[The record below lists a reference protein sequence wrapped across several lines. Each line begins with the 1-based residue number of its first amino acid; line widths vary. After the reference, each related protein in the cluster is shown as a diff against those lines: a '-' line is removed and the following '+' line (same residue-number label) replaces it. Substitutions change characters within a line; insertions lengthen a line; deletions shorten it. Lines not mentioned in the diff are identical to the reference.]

1 MPTTRTTRTGM
12 ALVVVVGSIVAP
24 AYHAFGAGTGSSPP
38 SDPRA
43 LDQQRRQLE
52 QRSADVDSQMSALLT
67 SYEDTQT
74 NQATLD
80 AEVADLDARITSTT
94 NDLQAAEAALT
105 EAGAKVSAGE
115 QRVAAARGRFD
126 EATEAL
132 QAHAL
137 ASYMGDGPLAMV
149 SGVVKRADVDLL
161 VAVQY
166 ARLVADVQQQHV
178 DDYAADRDTL
188 TRERDALT
196 AARAGADENRKQIA
210 NAKADL
216 ESQRTEKAA
225 RQQEV
230 AQNVAEQAQLVQQ
243 LSARKATYQS
253 EIDNLQQES
262 AQIAALLRQ
271 RMLSAASATTRPA
284 TVTTAPK
291 AASPKTSAPK
301 TSAPKTTAPT
311 PAAPKPAAPK
321 PVAPVTTAPKT
332 ASTAK
337 PVAPVTTPKPATT
350 ASTRPASTPTI
361 APPAAGPGFRWPLP
375 GAPMVSGFGM
385 RVQPVTGVYQLH
397 AGVDIWAPEGTAI
410 HAAAA
415 GVVVSVGVH
424 HGYGNAVII
433 DHCGG
438 WGTVYAHQS
447 QTAATVG
454 QRVGAGDV
462 IGYVGHTGL
471 AAGPHLHFEI
481 RVNGDPVDPMRYVH
495 P

>member
-1 MPTTRTTRTGM
+1 M
-12 ALVVVVGSIVAP
+12 ALVLVVGSIVAP
-24 AYHAFGAGTGSSPP
+24 AYQAFGAGTGSSNPP
-38 SDPRA
+38 DQRA
-43 LDQQRRQLE
+43 LDQQRHRLE
-52 QRSADVDSQMSALLT
+52 ERSADVDAQMSDLLT
-67 SYEDTQT
+67 SYEDAQDTK
-74 NQATLD
+74 ATLD
-80 AEVADLDARITSTT
+80 AEVADLDVRITSTS
-94 NDLQAAEAALT
+94 NDLQTAEAALV
-105 EAGAKVSAGE
+105 EAGARVSAGE
-115 QRVAAARGRFD
+115 QRVAAAQARFD
-126 EATEAL
+126 EATGDL

-166 ARLVADVQQQHV
+166 ARLVADVQQRHV
-178 DDYAADRDTL
+178 DDYAAERDAFA
-188 TRERDALT
+188 RERDELAS
-196 AARAGADENRKQIA
+196 ARAGADENRTQIA
-210 NAKADL
+210 NAAADL
-216 ESQRTEKAA
+216 EGQRAEKAA

-230 AQNVAEQAQLVQQ
+230 AQNVAEQSQLVEQ
-243 LSARKATYQS
+243 LQSRKESYQS
-253 EIDNLQQES
+253 EIDNLQRES

-271 RMLSAASATTRPA
+271 RLLSTASATA
-284 TVTTAPK
+284 TPPSVTAAPQ
-291 AASPKTSAPK
+291 
-301 TSAPKTTAPT
+301 
-311 PAAPKPAAPK
+311 PAAPKPAAAKPVAPK
-321 PVAPVTTAPKT
+321 PVAPKPSAPPTTAQKT
-332 ASTAK
+332 TPAAK
-337 PVAPVTTPKPATT
+337 PVAPVTAAKPTTTAKPAATT
-350 ASTRPASTPTI
+350 TTRASTPTI

-397 AGVDIWAPEGTAI
+397 AGVDIWGPEGTPI

-415 GVVVSVGVH
+415 GLVVSVGVH

-433 DHCGG
+433 DHGGG

-481 RVNGDPVDPMRYVH
+481 RVNGDPVDPMRYVR
-495 P
+495 PG